1 MTPGDANLRSEF
13 EAGPARVRQRFTSVV
28 PTFAFS
34 ITMTVNEFEIFKSFY
49 NFTLG
54 NGSAWFF
61 VNLWSGQMYSEHQ
74 ARFVEHWK
82 MQDFSY
88 NHVRVTFS
96 LEARNLHVLSDA
108 SSRLLSNFT
117 YEFIC
122 DELKNP
128 LEFSVNNSWPA
139 TTRSYQ

>member
-1 MTPGDANLRSEF
+1 
-13 EAGPARVRQRFTSVV
+13 
-28 PTFAFS
+28 
-34 ITMTVNEFEIFKSFY
+34 
-49 NFTLG
+49 
-54 NGSAWFF
+54 
-61 VNLWSGQMYSEHQ
+61 MYSEHQ